1 MGVISSSLTSKVR
14 SLSIPLSVKL
24 NTSTTALQQNPFQGG
39 LQCSVKARWHTQ
51 RAFSTSASALANK
64 RSGCSSN
71 DTVYNN
77 TICKQAFDITLPPF
91 YDPSTPHESYSFDN
105 EMRTTV
111 DLDLRLP
118 NSISSPSLSTRLLS
132 ISYRLELSM
141 EFKLAMTGSGKKTY
155 TVAYSLP
162 LSLSMTQPDV
172 VHSVLELESLEAL
185 LEQGLVDAPPP
196 YVC

>member
-1 MGVISSSLTSKVR
+1 
-14 SLSIPLSVKL
+14 
-24 NTSTTALQQNPFQGG
+24 
-39 LQCSVKARWHTQ
+39 
-51 RAFSTSASALANK
+51 
-64 RSGCSSN
+64 
-71 DTVYNN
+71 VYNN

-155 TVAYSLP
+155 TV
-162 LSLSMTQPDV
+162 
-172 VHSVLELESLEAL
+172 LELESLEAL